1 MKVMNLMTYEE
12 FLSNTKGYKNIG
24 INYYY
29 NYCHYMDSIYIAL
42 VKYHKKNNKEIN
54 FDRDETIVLGI
65 VATALLTIWTWLL
78 GLGLLPL

>member
-54 FDRDETIVLGI
+54 FDRDEITKYCYN
-65 VATALLTIWTWLL
+65 TYRTDTTNYFK
-78 GLGLLPL
+78 

>member
-1 MKVMNLMTYEE
+1 MNLMTYEE

-54 FDRDETIVLGI
+54 FDRDEITKYCYK
-65 VATALLTIWTWLL
+65 TYRTDTSNYFKS
-78 GLGLLPL
+78 

>member
-1 MKVMNLMTYEE
+1 MNLMTYEE

-54 FDRDETIVLGI
+54 FDRDEITKYCYK
-65 VATALLTIWTWLL
+65 TYRTDTTNYFK
-78 GLGLLPL
+78 